1 MVKVRSRHS
10 GSPLCF
16 FLLTHLSGSHTS
28 IRNTDSWA
36 LIIKQR
42 VHSLGRWRGLSPSFV
57 GHIFWKT
64 GPWLIMKPS
73 PELKFS
79 QVEQCIPIPS
89 GSIKCLVWQRDTNL
103 SALTQSKW
111 LKLSRPSFFFNETKR
126 LNDLSLRFLP
136 IWTFHDPVTVKQA
149 PRHSYHKSNLFIP
162 LQSPQVLMS
171 FLSVQITHL
180 KNLDW
185 NEDFSQK

>member
-1 MVKVRSRHS
+1 MGNIAITSSVCRSVLIRPRSWTWREWTFALLHNNKPNALVGAVVYPVCLGGRKCGPYEEYVNERSTSSPQHDQGWGGTIKHCEAQKDRVVVKVRSRHS

-28 IRNTDSWA
+28 IRNADSWA

-89 GSIKCLVWQRDTNL
+89 GSG
-103 SALTQSKW
+103 
-111 LKLSRPSFFFNETKR
+111 
-126 LNDLSLRFLP
+126 
-136 IWTFHDPVTVKQA
+136 
-149 PRHSYHKSNLFIP
+149 
-162 LQSPQVLMS
+162 
-171 FLSVQITHL
+171 
-180 KNLDW
+180 
-185 NEDFSQK
+185 